1 MNNRTNLIVDDEEQI
16 CRVPRTIL
24 FGRGYGVV
32 EAKNGEEAI
41 KAVIQERPD
50 LFLLEVDEVKALN
63 SGVDDYVV
71 KPLAI
76 AELRAQMRA
85 ALRRF
90 RPEKRIVFVCGQRVH
105 RTPKE
110 FDVLRVLANHHG
122 NPITH
127 TKLMRIVWGPDYGEE
142 TDILRVIIRQLRTK
156 IERDPG
162 PPRNILTEPWLG
174 HRFQIPSDP
183 SEKAGRTIWERQRTG

>member
-1 MNNRTNLIVDDEEQI
+1 
-16 CRVPRTIL
+16 
-24 FGRGYGVV
+24 
-32 EAKNGEEAI
+32 
-41 KAVIQERPD
+41 VIQERPD
-50 LFLLEVDEVKALN
+50 LFLLEVDEVKALD
-63 SGVDDYVV
+63 SGADDYVVYVV

-76 AELRAQMRA
+76 AELRARMRA

-90 RPEKRIVFVCGQRVH
+90 RPDKRIVLVCGQRVH

-110 FDVLRVLANHHG
+110 FDVLRVLANHQG

-127 TKLMRIVWGPDYGEE
+127 TKLMSIVWGPDYFEE
-142 TDILRVIIRQLRTK
+142 TDILRVVIRQLRTK

-174 HRFQIPSDP
+174 YRFQISSDP
-183 SEKAGRTIWERQRTG
+183 SEKAGRTR